1 VHGKRWDLNDRPVM
15 RGRVGGGRCRGM
27 LSDLYAELI
36 AVAGLTALEHGVWL
50 IAATQEPSSLRSL
63 ARQART
69 SWHRTTASCALL
81 REAGW
86 MTLEESSLARRPVAI
101 VPPAVQVKAASAFEE
116 RYSLAPNRGEF
127 LMKRLL
133 DLWLHSDRFVD
144 NARPSFLGNPATN
157 YPLEYDRYYFE
168 GVAFE
173 FNGPQHSNPGQAGPD
188 QAFRDTL
195 TRDLVKAALS
205 QQAQIELVVLTAEDL
220 RPERFER
227 RLPKQMRRRQPD
239 LDGPYYHALT
249 RICVAYADKAL
260 RSGRK

>member
-1 VHGKRWDLNDRPVM
+1 
-15 RGRVGGGRCRGM
+15 M
-27 LSDLYAELI
+27 LSELYADLI
-36 AVAGLTALEHGVWL
+36 AVPGLTAMEHGVWL
-50 IAATQEPSSLRSL
+50 IAAMREPSSLRSL
-63 ARQART
+63 ARQARA
-69 SWHRTTASCALL
+69 SWHRTTASCVLL

-86 MTLEESSLARRPVAI
+86 MTLEETALARRPVAI
-101 VPPAVQVKAASAFEE
+101 VPSAVQVKAASAFEE

-133 DLWLHSDRFVD
+133 DLWLQSNRFVD
-144 NARPSFLGNPATN
+144 NARPSFLENPATN

-173 FNGPQHSNPGQAGPD
+173 FNGPQHSVPGQNGAD
-188 QAFRDTL
+188 QAFREAQ

-239 LDGPYYHALT
+239 IDGPYYHALT
-249 RICVAYADKAL
+249 RICVAYADKAQ
-260 RSGRK
+260 RNARK